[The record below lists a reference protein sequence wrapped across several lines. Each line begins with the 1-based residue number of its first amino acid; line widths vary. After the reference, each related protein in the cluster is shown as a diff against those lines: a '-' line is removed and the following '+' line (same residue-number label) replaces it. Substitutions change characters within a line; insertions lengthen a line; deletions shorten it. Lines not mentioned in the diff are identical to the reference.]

1 MHVFR
6 MCVDTVRIEKS
17 ETAKLSNVFF
27 CVKVHCN
34 KNMPLF
40 KNTNKRNFIFYYV
53 FHSTFNCLIS
63 VYCCCSWFSRVP
75 YQPYK
80 LGVVSMCI
88 WSFSYRLRYNA
99 PKYNIKCVCIQTE
112 YIHIYAYVFVRFFFV
127 CVVVIVAE
135 WIAHAKPSLE
145 KKDKNSEI
153 NSSELHL
160 TNIRREC
167 VWNGENWQHCSQHTK
182 NITCY
187 TPNE

>member
-112 YIHIYAYVFVRFFFV
+112 YIHIYICIRV
-127 CVVVIVAE
+127 CSILFRLCCCYCRMNRTCKTE
-135 WIAHAKPSLE
+135 FG

>member
-27 CVKVHCN
+27 CVKVYCN
-34 KNMPLF
+34 KNMPLC
-40 KNTNKRNFIFYYV
+40 KNTNKRNFYYV

-63 VYCCCSWFSRVP
+63 VYCCCCWFSRVP

-80 LGVVSMCI
+80 LGIVSMCI

-145 KKDKNSEI
+145 KKTKIVKSTAVSFIWQTFAVNAYEM
-153 NSSELHL
+153 
-160 TNIRREC
+160 
-167 VWNGENWQHCSQHTK
+167 GKNWQHCSQHTK
-182 NITCY
+182 NITCC